1 LATDDKEKLEMLAR
15 RPKTAQRVAL
25 RAKIILRAAGGLSN
39 LGIAQ
44 LLGITAATVGKWR
57 GRFRLRGMEGL
68 SDEPRPGTPRKITD
82 AKVEEAVTQ
91 TLESLPRAATHWS
104 TRSLAKKVG
113 LSQSAI
119 VRIWHSFGLQ
129 PHRSETFK
137 LSTDSFLVEKVR
149 DIVGLY
155 LNPPEHA
162 IVLCV
167 DEKSQVQA
175 LDRTQPIL
183 PLRPGLP
190 EQRTND
196 YERHGTTSLFAALD
210 VATGKVIG
218 QCHRRHRHQEFLKF
232 MELVDAKLPLD
243 VGEVHLVL
251 DNYGT
256 HKTPTVVRWFARHP
270 RYHLHFTPTS
280 GSWVNQVERWFA
292 EITEKR
298 IRRGSFQ
305 SVRSLEKAIQE
316 YLDYNNE
323 NPKPFIWAADADLIL
338 GKIQRL
344 CERISNSP
352 KTSSASKTSSTNV

>member
-1 LATDDKEKLEMLAR
+1 LEPTDKEKLELLAR

-25 RAKIILRAAGGLSN
+25 RSKIILRSAEGFSN
-39 LGIAQ
+39 QEIACRLGIS
-44 LLGITAATVGKWR
+44 GATVGKWR
-57 GRFRLRGMEGL
+57 ERYRVQGMEGL
-68 SDEPRPGTPRKITD
+68 SDDSRPGAPRKITD

-91 TLESLPRAATHWS
+91 TLEGLASASTHWS
-104 TRSLAKKVG
+104 SRTLAQKVG
-113 LSQSAI
+113 LSQSAV

-137 LSTDSFLVEKVR
+137 MSTDPWLIEKVR

-183 PLRPGLP
+183 PMRPGLP
-190 EQRTND
+190 EQRSND

-210 VATGKVIG
+210 IATGKVIG
-218 QCHRRHRHQEFLKF
+218 KCHRRHRHQEFLKF
-232 MELVDAKLPLD
+232 MEVIDATLPPEA
-243 VGEVHLVL
+243 GEIHLVL

-256 HKTPTVVRWFARHP
+256 HKTPKVVRWFARHP
-270 RYHLHFTPTS
+270 RYQLHFTPTS

-292 EITEKR
+292 KITEQR
-298 IRRGSFQ
+298 IRRGSFN
-305 SVRSLEKAIQE
+305 SVAALEKAIQE
-316 YLDYNNE
+316 YLNCNNE
-323 NPKPFIWAADADLIL
+323 YPKPFVWTANADLIL

-344 CERISNSP
+344 CERISNSGH
-352 KTSSASKTSSTNV
+352 

>member
-1 LATDDKEKLEMLAR
+1 MRTGRPKQPLVVDPADLEKLTLLAR
-15 RPKTAQRVAL
+15 RPKTAQRVAM
-25 RAKIILRAAGGLSN
+25 RSKIVIRAAEGLSN
-39 LGIAQ
+39 QQIAQQLGIS
-44 LLGITAATVGKWR
+44 GATVGKWR
-57 GRFRLRGMEGL
+57 ERYRVNGMEGL
-68 SDEPRPGTPRKITD
+68 SDEPRPGAPRRIGD
-82 AKVEEAVTQ
+82 AEVEAAVTT
-91 TLESLPRAATHWS
+91 TLESLPEAATHWS
-104 TRSLAKKVG
+104 TRSLAEKVG
-113 LSQSAI
+113 LSQTAV

-137 LSTDSFLVEKVR
+137 LSTDPYLVEKVR

-155 LNPPEHA
+155 VNPPQHA

-210 VATGKVIG
+210 IATGKVIG
-218 QCHRRHRHQEFLKF
+218 KCHRRHRHQEFLKF
-232 MELVDAKLPLD
+232 MRMVDASIPAD
-243 VGEVHLVL
+243 AGEIHLVL

-256 HKTPTVVRWFARHP
+256 HKTPEVVRWFARHP

-292 EITEKR
+292 LITEQR
-298 IRRGSFQ
+298 IRRGSFT
-305 SVRSLEKAIQE
+305 SVSSLEKSIQE
-316 YLDYNNE
+316 YLAANNRR
-323 NPKPFIWAADADLIL
+323 PKPFVWTASADLIL

-344 CERISNSP
+344 CERINNSGH
-352 KTSSASKTSSTNV
+352 